1 MEWLLPGGFGPEFTR
16 ADIARAVND
25 IGIDGPDVVD
35 RWLIRVI
42 YETVAAESSC
52 YRCGA
57 PLGAGLR
64 VAVWST
70 GTASGWD
77 VRVLTRCRGWRRHR
91 YSALV
96 RELPGG
102 LHIGAFIPR

>member
-1 MEWLLPGGFGPEFTR
+1 MEWLLPGGFGPEYTP
-16 ADIARAVND
+16 ADIARAASQARL
-25 IGIDGPDVVD
+25 DGPDALD

-42 YETVAAESSC
+42 YETVAAETC
-52 YRCGA
+52 CDRCGA

-64 VAVWST
+64 VATWST

-91 YSALV
+91 YSAMV
-96 RELPGG
+96 RDLPNG
-102 LHIGAFIPR
+102 LRIGSFLAR